1 MNTTIKKVVLTIAAA
16 GSLTFAQAQKIAHL
30 SFDSL
35 INMMPETKIATEA
48 AQGFLKGLEQESI
61 AMQTELENKYKDY
74 MEKQAGMSDII
85 KRSKEED
92 LQQLQR
98 RIEDFRTQ
106 ADQEYRR
113 KSAELTAPIM
123 EKAKKGID
131 AVAKEGGYKYVL
143 DTSTDRTSVLYHEA
157 SDDILMLVKKK
168 LDGMPLA
175 PIPGS
180 TPPGTGGIK
189 PTPQPQTQPQSGG
202 TKQAPA
208 KK

>member
-35 INMMPETKIATEA
+35 VNMMPETKIATEA
-48 AQGFLKGLEQESI
+48 AQTFLKGLEQESI

-74 MEKQAGMSDII
+74 MEKQPTMSDLL
-85 KRSKEED
+85 KKNREEE

-98 RIEDFRTQ
+98 RIEEFRNQ

-123 EKAKKGID
+123 EKAKKGIE

-143 DTSTDRTSVLYHEA
+143 DTSTDRTSVLYHES

-168 LDGMPLA
+168 LDSMPLA
-175 PIPGS
+175 PIPG
-180 TPPGTGGIK
+180 TVPPGTGGPKAPPQGQGTSK
-189 PTPQPQTQPQSGG
+189 PAPQ
-202 TKQAPA
+202 KR
-208 KK
+208 

>member
-48 AQGFLKGLEQESI
+48 AQVFLKGLEQESI
-61 AMQTELENKYKDY
+61 AMQTELETKYKDY
-74 MEKQAGMSDII
+74 MEKQATMSDLL
-85 KRSKEED
+85 KKNREEE
-92 LQQLQR
+92 LQSLQR
-98 RIEDFRTQ
+98 RIEEFRNQ

-131 AVAKEGGYKYVL
+131 AIAKEGGYKYVL

-157 SDDILMLVKKK
+157 ADDILMTVKKK
-168 LDGMPLA
+168 LDSMPMA
-175 PIPGS
+175 AIPGN
-180 TPPGTGGIK
+180 TPAGTGGPK
-189 PTPQPQTQPQSGG
+189 TPQQGG
-202 TKQAPA
+202 TGTKPPA
-208 KK
+208 QKK

>member
-1 MNTTIKKVVLTIAAA
+1 MNTTIKKVVLTLAAA

-35 INMMPETKIATEA
+35 INMMPETKIATDA
-48 AQGFLKGLEQESI
+48 AKVFLNGLEQESI
-61 AMQTELENKYKDY
+61 AMQNELETKYKKY
-74 MEKQAGMSDII
+74 MEEQPTMSELL
-85 KRSKEED
+85 KRNREEEIQS
-92 LQQLQR
+92 LQK
-98 RIEDFRTQ
+98 RIEDFRQ
-106 ADQEYRR
+106 QGNQEYNR

-131 AVAKEGGYKYVL
+131 AVAKELSYKYVL

-175 PIPGS
+175 QIPGV
-180 TPPGTGGIK
+180 TPANTGGVK
-189 PTPQPQTQPQSGG
+189 APQQTPTPSG
-202 TKQAPA
+202 TKPPA
-208 KK
+208 QKK

>member
-1 MNTTIKKVVLTIAAA
+1 MNTTIKKVVVTIVAA
-16 GSLTFAQAQKIAHL
+16 GSLTFVQAQKIAHL

-35 INMMPETKIATEA
+35 VNMMPETKIATEA
-48 AQGFLKGLEQESI
+48 AQTFLKGLEQESI

-74 MEKQAGMSDII
+74 MEKQTTMSEIL
-85 KRSKEED
+85 KRNREEE

-113 KSAELTAPIM
+113 KTADLTGPIM

-143 DTSTDRTSVLYHEA
+143 DTSADRTNVLYHES
-157 SDDILMLVKKK
+157 SDDILMAVKKK
-168 LDGMPLA
+168 LDGMPMA
-175 PIPGS
+175 TIPGVA
-180 TPPGTGGIK
+180 PAGTQGIK
-189 PTPQPQTQPQSGG
+189 APQQQETTKPAPQ
-202 TKQAPA
+202 

>member
-48 AQGFLKGLEQESI
+48 AQTFLKGLEQESI
-61 AMQTELENKYKDY
+61 AMQTELETKYKSY
-74 MEKQAGMSDII
+74 MEAQATMSDLV
-85 KRSKEED
+85 KKNKEEE
-92 LQQLQR
+92 LQQLQK

-123 EKAKKGID
+123 EKARKGID
-131 AVAKEGGYKYVL
+131 AIAKEGSYKYVL
-143 DTSTDRTSVLYHEA
+143 DTSTDRTSVLYHES
-157 SDDILMLVKKK
+157 SDDILLLVKKK
-168 LDGMPLA
+168 LDTMPLA
-175 PIPGS
+175 AIPGAAP
-180 TPPGTGGIK
+180 TGTGGVK
-189 PTPQPQTQPQSGG
+189 APQQGNG
-202 TKQAPA
+202 TKPPPQ

>member
-1 MNTTIKKVVLTIAAA
+1 MNTTIKKVVLTLAAA

-35 INMMPETKIATEA
+35 INMMPETKIATDA
-48 AQGFLKGLEQESI
+48 AKVFLDGLEKEVI
-61 AMQTELENKYKDY
+61 AMDSELQAKYKKY
-74 MEKQAGMSDII
+74 MEESTNMSDLL
-85 KRSKEED
+85 KRNREEEIQS
-92 LQQLQR
+92 LQK
-98 RIEDFRTQ
+98 RIEDFRQ
-106 ADQEYRR
+106 QGNQEYTR

-168 LDGMPLA
+168 LDSMPLA
-175 PIPGS
+175 QIPGV
-180 TPPGTGGIK
+180 TPANTGGIK
-189 PTPQPQTQPQSGG
+189 APQQTPPQGG
-202 TKQAPA
+202 AKPPA
-208 KK
+208 QKK